1 MRLSLLIICFFS
13 WFSVSSQLTY
23 RELSVEYDS
32 AIEYRNLKIIPI
44 VRKPQGGGGPQMLS
58 LGQAIQSGQVVV
70 SERGTASTENV
81 HWLRINNKTN
91 LPLFIASGEIIMGGR
106 QDRMVLRDTIL
117 VPVGGRDQYVSV
129 MCVEEDRWSDKEKK
143 FSYLGFANP
152 SLRKVVDQS
161 HNQVLI
167 WKEIFE
173 QLDSSKIKSPTL
185 AYASQQLD
193 KKTSLMEAEYLDYFN
208 RRMQKS
214 DSNWVGFVCMTG
226 NRILGADVFSSETMF
241 YNEWQALA
249 KGFILEAI
257 SRGRPVNIEDERVK
271 KYLDKF
277 LTDEPSQETY
287 LKKNG
292 KIFRYDGRVIHLT
305 ALEE

>member
-1 MRLSLLIICFFS
+1 MRLFLLILVFFS
-13 WFSVSSQLTY
+13 WFSASSQLTY

-32 AIEYRNLKIIPI
+32 AMEYRNLKIIPI
-44 VRKPQGGGGPQMLS
+44 VRKPQGGGAPRMLS

-143 FSYLGFANP
+143 FAYLGFANP

-161 HNQVLI
+161 RNQVLI

-173 QLDSSKIKSPTL
+173 QLDSHKIKSPTL

-193 KKTSLMEAEYLDYFN
+193 KKNSLMEAEYLEYFN
-208 RRMQKS
+208 RRVQKS
-214 DSNWVGFVCMTG
+214 DSNWIGFVCMTG
-226 NRILGADVFSSETMF
+226 DRILGADIFISENMF
-241 YNEWQALA
+241 YNEWQSLA

-257 SRGRPVNIEDERVK
+257 NRGRPVKVDDERVK

-277 LTDEPSQETY
+277 LTDEKSQEAY

-292 KIFRYDGRVIHLT
+292 KIFRYDGKVIHLT
-305 ALEE
+305 AFEE